1 MPVVEPVVVAVV
13 ANEVEADTACGL
25 LRTEGIRCFHRL
37 THLAG
42 LYADGTV
49 GSFGPREVL
58 VAPSDAERAQE
69 LLAVH

>member
-1 MPVVEPVVVAVV
+1 VEPVVVAIV
-13 ANEVEADTACGL
+13 ANEVEAEMACGV

-37 THLAG
+37 THMAG
-42 LYADGTV
+42 LYADGAV
-49 GSFGPREVL
+49 GSAGPREVL

>member
-1 MPVVEPVVVAVV
+1 M
-13 ANEVEADTACGL
+13 
-25 LRTEGIRCFHRL
+25 
-37 THLAG
+37 AG

-58 VAPSDAERAQE
+58 VAPSDAQRAQE